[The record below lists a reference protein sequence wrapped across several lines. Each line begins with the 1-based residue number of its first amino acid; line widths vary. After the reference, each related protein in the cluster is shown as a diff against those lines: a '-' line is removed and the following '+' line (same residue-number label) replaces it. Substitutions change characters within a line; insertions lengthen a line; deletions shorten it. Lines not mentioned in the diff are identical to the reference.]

1 MQLSMAQKLE
11 LTNQSKMSMIFEI
24 SAFKLAKISSKISN
38 TKKKNF
44 FL

>member
-1 MQLSMAQKLE
+1 MAQKLE

-24 SAFKLAKISSKISN
+24 STFKLAKISSKIVD
-38 TKKKNF
+38 TKKKI